1 MCPCERERLLSRI
14 QHGVA
19 MRYLGDF
26 SMIQVTLL
34 TPVPSSAC
42 MAIQVVNCSSVRQ
55 RSNLGRTINR
65 LVYDLLS

>member
-1 MCPCERERLLSRI
+1 MSPCERERLLSRM

-19 MRYLGDF
+19 MPYLGDF

-34 TPVPSSAC
+34 TPVPSSTR
-42 MAIQVVNCSSVRQ
+42 MAIQVVDYSSVRQ